1 MKTKLFILLLIAGM
15 MTYTYAETVRIMPL
29 GDSITYDD
37 SYADH
42 PHARPASLRHGYRNY
57 LWYKLT
63 DMHYDVNFVGT
74 RSAGSAIRPS
84 FNPYNDGYPGAT
96 SNDIA
101 GIVYNR
107 LSRTSPDIVLLYIGA
122 NDWSSSTRGVDNILD
137 EIDRYEDDEG
147 HHVKVILARIANRQ
161 KHYSWMT
168 NFNRN
173 LQALANSRIKNGDDI
188 YVVDMEYGAG
198 INYAR
203 DFQDP
208 THPNNTGYK
217 KIAEV
222 WFKAIKYVIKED
234 DYAWLIPIYNI
245 SL

>member
-1 MKTKLFILLLIAGM
+1 MKTKLFKLLFIAGIT
-15 MTYTYAETVRIMPL
+15 TYIYGETVRILPL

-42 PHARPASLRHGYRNY
+42 PNARPASLRHGYRNY
-57 LWYKLT
+57 LWYELT

-74 RSAGSAIRPS
+74 RSAGNAIVPS
-84 FNPYNDGYPGAT
+84 FDPHNDGYPGAT
-96 SNDIA
+96 SHNIA

-107 LSRTSPDIVLLYIGA
+107 LTRTSPDIILLYIGA
-122 NDWSSSTRGVDNILD
+122 NDWSDSVGGVDDILD
-137 EIDRYEDDEG
+137 EIDRYEGDYG

-161 KHYSWMT
+161 KHYKWMT

-173 LQALANSRIKNGDDI
+173 LQALASSRIANGDDI
-188 YVVDMEYGAG
+188 YVVDMEYGAD
-198 INYAR
+198 IDYAR

-208 THPNNTGYK
+208 THPNNTGYE
-217 KIAEV
+217 KIAGV
-222 WFKAIKYVIKED
+222 WFQELKSIIKED
-234 DYAWLIPIYNI
+234 DYDWFVPIYNI